1 MNSIF
6 PKKLYIPKKNT
17 WPNKKNTLDFKQNFL
32 KYLDTCMH
40 PFNLENYFYKVNLH
54 NQVKKYLF
62 LKQTMVLFLQI
73 RNIFTV
79 SFDT

>member
-1 MNSIF
+1 
-6 PKKLYIPKKNT
+6 
-17 WPNKKNTLDFKQNFL
+17 
-32 KYLDTCMH
+32 MH

-73 RNIFTV
+73 RNIYYSQFWYMILAKYETANSIV
-79 SFDT
+79 YL

>member
-1 MNSIF
+1 
-6 PKKLYIPKKNT
+6 
-17 WPNKKNTLDFKQNFL
+17 
-32 KYLDTCMH
+32 MH

-79 SFDT
+79 SFDTWYKQSTKQQTL